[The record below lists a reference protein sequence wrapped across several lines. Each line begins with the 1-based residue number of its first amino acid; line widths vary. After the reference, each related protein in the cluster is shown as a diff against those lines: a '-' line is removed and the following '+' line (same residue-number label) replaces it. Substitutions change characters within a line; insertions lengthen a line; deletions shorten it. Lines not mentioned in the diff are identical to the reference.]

1 MFNWKWMKE
10 SFDMKAKVLLTIGS
24 CIGMIFGALMWWNN
38 SGLPRWAW
46 HSELKHLE
54 LNSLETQ
61 VDFYIRA
68 KRSDERVLFDLDHEI
83 DKLKQQNKSVP
94 DASLQQRMRIQEDI
108 DHSKQRIDDAKT
120 KMKQQ
125 Q

>member
-1 MFNWKWMKE
+1 MFNWKWRKDT
-10 SFDMKAKVLLTIGS
+10 FDTKAKILLTLGS
-24 CIGMIFGALMWWNN
+24 CVGMIFGALIWWNE

-46 HSELKHLE
+46 LSEVKQIHN
-54 LNSLETQ
+54 NSLQTQ
-61 VDFYIRA
+61 LDFYIRS
-68 KRSDERVLFDLDHEI
+68 KRSDERVLFDLDSEI
-83 DKLKQQNKSVP
+83 EKLKTQNKPVP
-94 DASLQQRMRIQEDI
+94 ENALQQRMRIQEDI